1 MGYSRFRT
9 TVAARQ
15 HVPRAPRFSVPIAVL
30 YRTRGDT
37 TWLEG
42 RTENISKSGVLVVAD
57 RRMPLQA
64 QIEML
69 LNIPPEL
76 PSPFTGTT
84 ICRGRI
90 VRAVEP
96 SALQDRPAFAATI
109 VEYETSHVSDPR
121 RI

>member
-1 MGYSRFRT
+1 MAG
-9 TVAARQ
+9 RQ
-15 HVPRAPRFSVPIAVL
+15 YAPRAPRYSIPITVL
-30 YRTRGDT
+30 YRRRGDN

-42 RTENISKSGVLVVAD
+42 RTENISKSGVLVRTD
-57 RRMPLQA
+57 RSIPVQT
-64 QIEML
+64 QVEML
-69 LNIPPEL
+69 LNIPADL

-96 SALQDRPAFAATI
+96 SGLHHRPAFAATI
-109 VEYETSHVSDPR
+109 LEYESSHLSDPR